1 LVYINDLLSSG
12 YIPELFPQDE
22 LDGLIG
28 KIRAEA
34 KQAGVNDVPDEMFE
48 FFKDKVRKNLH
59 LCLCFSPV
67 GDQFRIRA
75 RMFPGVINCTS
86 IDWFFEWPRNA
97 LVDVA
102 TRKLIDVEFPT
113 DEIREAVAANM
124 AETHISI
131 GSANKDFLAQE
142 RRYNYTTPTSFLE
155 LIKFYDMLLGQKRGK
170 ITDQISRLETGLQ
183 IMASTVEK
191 VNALQELLKVKMVDV
206 EVEKKK
212 TDELIEIVNKEAAD
226 AKVEQDAA
234 AIQEAETIEITNA
247 AKAEKEACDAEL
259 AEARPAMERAQE
271 AVNCLEVKIIQDLKA
286 LTTPPAACVDVT
298 KAVLILLKGEK
309 KNYQWPNA
317 QKMMNNP
324 KKFLED
330 VQAFNANEIDEWK
343 LEALV
348 PVLSLDYFNKDD
360 MLKKSQAAGYMCG
373 WVINIVEYNRIY
385 KKVKPLDDAAKLA
398 QSKAEQKGQE
408 LAVVK
413 EKVRLIEE

>member
-1 LVYINDLLSSG
+1 
-12 YIPELFPQDE
+12 
-22 LDGLIG
+22 
-28 KIRAEA
+28 
-34 KQAGVNDVPDEMFE
+34 
-48 FFKDKVRKNLH
+48 
-59 LCLCFSPV
+59 
-67 GDQFRIRA
+67 
-75 RMFPGVINCTS
+75 
-86 IDWFFEWPRNA
+86 
-97 LVDVA
+97 
-102 TRKLIDVEFPT
+102 
-113 DEIREAVAANM
+113 
-124 AETHISI
+124 
-131 GSANKDFLAQE
+131 
-142 RRYNYTTPTSFLE
+142 
-155 LIKFYDMLLGQKRGK
+155 
-170 ITDQISRLETGLQ
+170 
-183 IMASTVEK
+183 
-191 VNALQELLKVKMVDV
+191 
-206 EVEKKK
+206 
-212 TDELIEIVNKEAAD
+212 
-226 AKVEQDAA
+226 
-234 AIQEAETIEITNA
+234 
-247 AKAEKEACDAEL
+247 
-259 AEARPAMERAQE
+259 MERAQE